1 MFTNRML
8 LSLRDERKP
17 AEGEPSVELQ
27 NTRHGGRGSQV
38 RRRFATS
45 ALELE
50 ARASVP
56 GMGTVT

>member
-27 NTRHGGRGSQV
+27 NTRHGGRGSQGRTG
-38 RRRFATS
+38 RRN
-45 ALELE
+45 
-50 ARASVP
+50 V
-56 GMGTVT
+56 GIK